1 MLHDVT
7 VEVYDPGRGSYREV
21 VQVDAMGGDDAAS
34 MAAVEAARFSAGR
47 TWRIIAVV
55 PSAPVEA
62 APLPLKGKKPRP
74 APVAVPEGD
83 DFPDDPDA

>member
-7 VEVYDPGRGSYREV
+7 VEVYDPGRGAFREV
-21 VQVDAMGGDDAAS
+21 VQVDATGGDDAAS
-34 MAAVEAARFSAGR
+34 MAAVEAARFTAGR
-47 TWRIIAVV
+47 VWRIIAVT
-55 PSAPVEA
+55 PAAPVEA
-62 APLPLKGKKPRP
+62 APLPLKGKKRP